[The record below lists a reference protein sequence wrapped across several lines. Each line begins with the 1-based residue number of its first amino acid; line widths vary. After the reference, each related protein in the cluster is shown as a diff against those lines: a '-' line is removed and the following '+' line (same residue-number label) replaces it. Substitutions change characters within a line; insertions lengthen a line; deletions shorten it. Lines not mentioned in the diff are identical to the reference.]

1 MHTQRRS
8 DARWAET
15 FSHVR
20 QEAVITGG
28 DITKAL
34 KPIRSQSLGRTAKWP
49 WQYGI
54 MDVVHYATVNTNSY
68 VVHETTY
75 RYPFGSY
82 DILETWSCTM
92 FPCKEITT

>member
-8 DARWAET
+8 DMRWAET

-34 KPIRSQSLGRTAKWP
+34 KPIRSQSLGRTAK
-49 WQYGI
+49 YGI

-75 RYPFGSY
+75 PFGSY

-92 FPCKEITT
+92 FL